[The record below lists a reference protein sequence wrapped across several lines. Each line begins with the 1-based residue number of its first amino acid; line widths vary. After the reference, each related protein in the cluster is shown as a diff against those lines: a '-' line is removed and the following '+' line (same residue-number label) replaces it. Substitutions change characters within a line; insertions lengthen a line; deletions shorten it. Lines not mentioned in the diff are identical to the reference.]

1 MARRSKSDTR
11 ERMARR
17 SKSDTR
23 GRMARRS
30 TSDTRGGWLEGVR
43 VIRGEDG

>member
-1 MARRSKSDTR
+1 MARRSTSDTR
-11 ERMARR
+11 GRMATR
-17 SKSDTR
+17 STSDTR

-43 VIRGEDG
+43 VTRGEDG

>member
-1 MARRSKSDTR
+1 
-11 ERMARR
+11 MARR

-30 TSDTRGGWLEGVR
+30 TSDTRGRMARRSKSDTRGGWLEGVR
-43 VIRGEDG
+43 VTRGEDG